1 MSGMWDWTTNTFLL
15 LLRFIAAL
23 LVFEVAVG
31 PLTEPT
37 GGEGAGHRGEV
48 PSSGEHRGI
57 VFSRRRPRSPR
68 VHARV
73 ALTPGVG
80 VAGVD
85 SFPKF

>member
-1 MSGMWDWTTNTFLL
+1 MSGMWDWTRNTFLL

-31 PLTEPT
+31 PLTEPA

-57 VFSRRRPRSPR
+57 GFFRRR
-68 VHARV
+68 
-73 ALTPGVG
+73 LK
-80 VAGVD
+80 D
-85 SFPKF
+85 L